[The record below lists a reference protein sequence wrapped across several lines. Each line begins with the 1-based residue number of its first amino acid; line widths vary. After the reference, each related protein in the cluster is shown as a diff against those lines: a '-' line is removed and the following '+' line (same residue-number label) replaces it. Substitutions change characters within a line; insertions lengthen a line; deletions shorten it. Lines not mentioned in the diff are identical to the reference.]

1 MKAELEDIPSIQG
14 NSSFYVT
21 HLKVSHFQFRWHF
34 HPEFELTYIVRGSG
48 YRIVGNS
55 HAYFSAGDFVLLG
68 NNLPH
73 TWSSKQDDNSQSEA
87 IVIQFSNEFIAPF
100 LQLNESAAIRKLL
113 AESSRGLSFQFSD
126 ELASKMTQITSKTG
140 FDSVL
145 SLLEI
150 LEKLTGETA
159 HQIAS
164 TAYHNTLSQKFES
177 RINKVCLF
185 LQAHFSEPISLQQVA
200 DLVFMSESNFCK
212 FFKKATSTTFSDYLN
227 DLRINEACNL
237 LLYTDLDINKIAHSC
252 GFESLSYFNRV
263 FLKKKNMTPS
273 LFRRH

>member
-14 NSSFYVT
+14 NSSFYAT
-21 HLKVSHFQFRWHF
+21 HLKVSHFQFRWHY
-34 HPEFELTYIVRGSG
+34 HPEYELTYIVRGSG
-48 YRIVGNS
+48 YRIIGNA

-73 TWSSKQDDNSQSEA
+73 TWSSKSDDNSQSEA

-100 LQLNESAAIRKLL
+100 LQLKESAAISKLL

-126 ELASKMTQITSKTG
+126 ELATKMIQITTKTG
-140 FDSVL
+140 FESVL
-145 SLLEI
+145 CLLEL
-150 LEKLTGETA
+150 LEKLSSETA

-164 TAYHNTLSQKFES
+164 TTYHNTLSQKFES

-185 LQAHFSEPISLQQVA
+185 LQAHFSEQISLQQVA
-200 DLVFMSESNFCK
+200 GLVFMSESNFCK

-227 DLRINEACNL
+227 DLRITEACNL
-237 LLYTDLDINKIAHSC
+237 LLSTDLEINKIAHTC

-263 FLKKKNMTPS
+263 FLKKNKVTPS
-273 LFRRH
+273 LFRKG

>member
-34 HPEFELTYIVRGSG
+34 HPEYELTYIVRGNG

-73 TWSSKQDDNSQSEA
+73 TWSSKPDDNSQSEA

-100 LQLNESAAIRKLL
+100 LQLNESATIRKLL
-113 AESSRGLSFQFSD
+113 AESSRGLSFQLSD
-126 ELASKMTQITSKTG
+126 ELVSKMIQITSKNG

-150 LEKLTGETA
+150 LEKL
-159 HQIAS
+159 
-164 TAYHNTLSQKFES
+164 LSL
-177 RINKVCLF
+177 I
-185 LQAHFSEPISLQQVA
+185 HISEP
-200 DLVFMSESNFCK
+200 
-212 FFKKATSTTFSDYLN
+212 TRPY
-227 DLRINEACNL
+227 
-237 LLYTDLDINKIAHSC
+237 
-252 GFESLSYFNRV
+252 
-263 FLKKKNMTPS
+263 
-273 LFRRH
+273 